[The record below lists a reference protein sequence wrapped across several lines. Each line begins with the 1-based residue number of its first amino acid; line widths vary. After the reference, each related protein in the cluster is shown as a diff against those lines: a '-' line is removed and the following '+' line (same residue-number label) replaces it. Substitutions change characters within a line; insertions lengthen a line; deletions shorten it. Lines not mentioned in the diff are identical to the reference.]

1 MLNSEH
7 GAEMASRYAKL
18 KAMAEECRK
27 LAAMFERDSIQSKLL
42 EIAKHLDQWADE
54 ANRAGAD

>member
-1 MLNSEH
+1 
-7 GAEMASRYAKL
+7 MASRYAKL